1 MSGNDEKATLAKSKF
16 DRLMGSLTDLNET
29 VRSAETVTRDTPL
42 FGVGEG
48 TTTYITQTIR
58 QKDVGDF
65 IFVEVVSEEG
75 TVRLVLPPKVS
86 SVIARQ
92 RDSLAS
98 KNRSRSAKAS
108 AQERMARGEVPGF
121 ARGRRGSGK

>member
-1 MSGNDEKATLAKSKF
+1 MSGADEKATLAKSKF

-86 SVIARQ
+86 AVIARQ
-92 RDSLAS
+92 RDTLTGKS
-98 KNRSRSAKAS
+98 RSRAARSVAEDRK
-108 AQERMARGEVPGF
+108 ARGEVPGF
-121 ARGRRGSGK
+121 MKRRGGGK

>member
-1 MSGNDEKATLAKSKF
+1 MSGADEKATLAKSKF

-75 TVRLVLPPKVS
+75 TVRLVLPPKVAA
-86 SVIARQ
+86 VIARQ
-92 RDSLAS
+92 RDTLTDKS
-98 KNRSRSAKAS
+98 RSRAARTVAEDRK
-108 AQERMARGEVPGF
+108 ARGEVPGF
-121 ARGRRGSGK
+121 MKRRGK